1 MDNDKRNIKLIIL
14 GTAFLLLLAMLILII
29 IWRSNSQ
36 KTAEDRIIENEISDM
51 RSESLGKYK
60 TFNFTKDQIAQNYIT
75 SIFSTFLNGI
85 SDNIYEKADPEY
97 LKYLGLDK
105 DKLMQKLNNEGLIN
119 NFLNSTNYKYA
130 EIDSKNIYYANVT
143 SNDKKVNTHVV
154 ISEKSPNDFK
164 YSFDDFVSYNS
175 TEKEYLKNSL
185 KLKILS
191 SRYFI
196 SKIEYNV
203 TLINNSDHNI
213 DINNDKLYQFI
224 YLKLNTGN
232 EYQNI
237 TTVYSGNKLNIPP
250 KGEVNINLAFNIPEL
265 SGQNIY
271 SLIFKNVNINADD
284 KYEEVEFVM

>member
-105 DKLMQKLNNEGLIN
+105 EKLMQKLNNEGLVN
-119 NFLNSTNYKYA
+119 NFLNSTSYKYA

-203 TLINNSDHNI
+203 TLVNNSDHNI
-213 DINNDKLYQFI
+213 DINNNKLYQFI

-237 TTVYSGNKLNIPP
+237 TTVYSGNELNVPP
-250 KGEVNINLAFNIPEL
+250 KGEVNIDLVFNIPEL

-271 SLIFKNVNINADD
+271 SLIFKNVNINTDD